1 MAHEHTL
8 TAGAGPSRMQIWIEA
23 IRPFSFTASI
33 TPVLI
38 GSVLGAADGPFSLGR
53 FFLALFGS
61 LFIHIGTNLINDYYD
76 YVNGVDTPETLGPSQ
91 VIQRGLL
98 TAEEVYWGGI
108 TAFAIGSALGLVLVG
123 LCGWPVLALGVVSV
137 LAGYFYTAN
146 PLSLAYIALGE
157 ATVFIFMGP
166 VIVIGA
172 YYVQREAFALPP
184 LLVSL
189 PVGCL
194 VAAILQANNIRDLES
209 DRARGKNTLA
219 TAIGR
224 QAANW
229 ELAGLVYGAF
239 VITGLLV
246 LLGYAPWP
254 VLLTFATLRHALP
267 AVRIPFGTAKVDA
280 LNAALMHTVNLHLEY
295 GLLLIVGLL
304 LSRFLL

>member
-1 MAHEHTL
+1 MATGQTL
-8 TAGAGPSRMQIWIEA
+8 TAGAGPSRLQIWIEA
-23 IRPFSFTASI
+23 TRPFSFTASV

-38 GSVLGAADGPFSLGR
+38 GSVLGAADGPFSVGR
-53 FFLALFGS
+53 FLLALFGS

-108 TAFAIGSALGLVLVG
+108 TTFAIGSVFGLILVG
-123 LCGWPVLALGVVSV
+123 LCGWPILALGIVSV

-172 YYVQREAFALPP
+172 YYVQREVFALTPF
-184 LLVSL
+184 LISL

-209 DRARGKNTLA
+209 DKARGKNTLA
-219 TAIGR
+219 TVIGR

-239 VITGLLV
+239 VITAALV
-246 LLGYAPWP
+246 VFGYAPWP
-254 VLLTFATLRHALP
+254 VLLTFATLRHAVP
-267 AVRIPFGTAKVDA
+267 AVRIPFKTDKVEEVNVA
-280 LNAALMHTVNLHLEY
+280 LLHTVKLHLEY
-295 GLLLIVGLL
+295 GVLLIVGLL
-304 LSRFLL
+304 LSHFLL

>member
-1 MAHEHTL
+1 MASGHAL
-8 TAGAGPSRMQIWIEA
+8 TAGAGPSRVQIWIEA
-23 IRPFSFTASI
+23 TRPYSFTASV

-38 GSVLGAADGPFSLGR
+38 GSVLGAVDGPFSFGR
-53 FFLALFGS
+53 FILALFGS

-76 YVNGVDTPETLGPSQ
+76 HLSGVDTLETMSGSQ

-98 TAEEVYWGGI
+98 TAGEVYWGGVL
-108 TAFAIGSALGLVLVG
+108 TFVIGSLFGLALVA
-123 LCGWPVLALGVVSV
+123 LCGWPVLALGVASV

-157 ATVFIFMGP
+157 ATVFVFMGP
-166 VIVIGA
+166 IIVVGA
-172 YYVQREAFALPP
+172 YYVQREVFALTPF
-184 LLVSL
+184 LISL

-209 DRARGKNTLA
+209 DRVRGKYTLA
-219 TAIGR
+219 TVIGR

-239 VITGLLV
+239 VITAVLI

-254 VLLTFATLRHALP
+254 VLLTFVTLRHALP
-267 AVRIPFGTAKVDA
+267 AVQIPFSTDKIEE
-280 LNAALMHTVNLHLEY
+280 LNAALLHTVKLHLEY
-295 GLLLIVGLL
+295 GVLLIIGLL
-304 LSRFLL
+304 VSRVLQ

>member
-1 MAHEHTL
+1 MAQGQTL
-8 TAGAGPSRMQIWIEA
+8 TVGAGPSRVQIWIEA
-23 IRPFSFTASI
+23 TRPFSFTASV

-38 GSVLGAADGPFSLGR
+38 GSVLGAADGPFSFGR
-53 FFLALFGS
+53 FLLALFGS

-98 TAEEVYWGGI
+98 SAGEVYWGGVV
-108 TAFAIGSALGLVLVG
+108 AFSLGSLFGLILVG
-123 LCGWPVLALGVVSV
+123 LCGWPVLALGVASV

-157 ATVFIFMGP
+157 ATVFVFMGP
-166 VIVIGA
+166 VIVVGA
-172 YYVQREAFALPP
+172 YYVQREVFTLTP
-184 LLVSL
+184 LLISL

-219 TAIGR
+219 TVIGR

-229 ELAGLVYGAF
+229 ELAGLIYGAF
-239 VITGLLV
+239 VITAALV
-246 LLGYAPWP
+246 LFGYAPWP
-254 VLLTFATLRHALP
+254 VLITFATLRHAVP
-267 AVRIPFGTAKVDA
+267 AVRIPFGTDKVEA
-280 LNAALMHTVNLHLEY
+280 INAALLHTVKLHLEY
-295 GLLLIVGLL
+295 GVLLIVGLL
-304 LSRFLL
+304 ASHFLL

>member
-1 MAHEHTL
+1 MTSGHTL
-8 TAGAGPSRMQIWIEA
+8 TAGAGPSRLQIWIEA
-23 IRPFSFTASI
+23 TRPFSFTASV

-38 GSVLGAADGPFSLGR
+38 GSVLGAAASPFSFGR
-53 FFLALFGS
+53 FLLALFGS

-76 YVNGVDTPETLGPSQ
+76 YMNGVDTPETLGPSQ

-98 TAEEVYWGGI
+98 TAREVYWGGV
-108 TAFAIGSALGLVLVG
+108 TTFAIGSLFGLILVG

-166 VIVIGA
+166 VIVVGA
-172 YYVQREAFALPP
+172 YYVQQEVFALTPF
-184 LLVSL
+184 LISL

-209 DRARGKNTLA
+209 DRARGKHTLA
-219 TAIGR
+219 TVIGR

-239 VITGLLV
+239 VITAALI

-254 VLLTFATLRHALP
+254 VLLTFVTLRHALP
-267 AVRIPFGTAKVDA
+267 AVRIPLSTDKVEE
-280 LNAALMHTVNLHLEY
+280 LNAALLHTVKLHLEY
-295 GLLLIVGLL
+295 GVLLIIGLL
-304 LSRFLL
+304 VSRVLL

>member
-1 MAHEHTL
+1 MTYEHTL
-8 TAGAGPSRMQIWIEA
+8 TAGTGPSRIKIWIEA
-23 IRPFSFTASI
+23 TRPFSFTASV

-38 GSVLGAADGPFSLGR
+38 GSVLAVADGPFALGR
-53 FFLALFGS
+53 FLLALFGA

-98 TAEEVYWGGI
+98 TANEVYWGGI
-108 TAFAIGSALGLVLVG
+108 AAFAIGSLFGLILVG
-123 LCGWPVLALGVVSV
+123 LCGWPILALGIVSV

-166 VIVIGA
+166 VIIVGA
-172 YYVQREAFALPP
+172 YYVQREVFALAP

-209 DRARGKNTLA
+209 DKARGKNTLA
-219 TAIGR
+219 TVIGR
-224 QAANW
+224 PAANW

-239 VITGLLV
+239 VITAALV
-246 LLGYAPWP
+246 LFGYAPWP
-254 VLLTFATLRHALP
+254 VLLTFVTLRHALP
-267 AVRIPFGTAKVDA
+267 AVRIPFATDKVEDLNVA
-280 LNAALMHTVNLHLEY
+280 LLHTVKLHLEY
-295 GLLLIVGLL
+295 GVLLIIGLL
-304 LSRFLL
+304 VSRFFL